1 MSVSASASEARVE
14 VGDERGPLLSG
25 EVGSLSLGLLL
36 SVVVVSSMVE
46 AALVFSVAV
55 VAAWFLLPAVVGFR
69 NTLDAGC
76 AFMVVALGT
85 AAVTALAR
93 HGVGSLLP

>member
-1 MSVSASASEARVE
+1 MSASASGTRVE
-14 VGDERGPLLSG
+14 AGSERDPLLPG
-25 EVGSLSLGLLL
+25 AIGSVCLGLLL
-36 SVVVVSSMVE
+36 LVVVVSSIAE
-46 AALVFSVAV
+46 AALVFSVAL
-55 VAAWFLLPAVVGFR
+55 VAAWVLLPAVVGFR

-85 AAVTALAR
+85 AVVTALAR